1 MKINFMNCFFNSV
14 KSRTFIYSSIHLI
27 LICTTLFNLS
37 FAQAQTN
44 NPIANP
50 KAVIINDDVRFTILT
65 SQLIRLEW
73 SENKIFEDHASL
85 VFINR
90 YLPVPEFEVDE
101 NNRWLTI
108 QTERL
113 QLKYKLN
120 SGSFNEDN
128 LQISFQLNDSVKIWK
143 PGMRDTGNLLGTTRT
158 LDGVDGSTPLEDGLL
173 SRDGWTL
180 IDDSERP
187 LFDGSNWNWAISR
200 PEGKKQ
206 DWYFFGYGHDYKKEL
221 YDFTQIAG
229 KIPLPPRFAFGTW
242 WSRYWNYTDSEL
254 EDLANQF
261 HTYSVPLSVLVVDMD
276 WHKTY
281 QEKMDWK
288 KLDQA
293 GMTMGWTGYTW
304 DNNYFPDP
312 QKFLDWTE
320 KENLKVTL
328 NLHPA
333 AGIQTYED
341 VYKVMAKAMGVDPE
355 TKKYIPFDITDK
367 KFAKNYFD
375 LVIHP
380 FEKEGVDFWWL
391 DWQQWHTTSIPGVTP
406 TFWINYVFFSDMER
420 EGKRPL
426 LFHRWGGLGNH
437 RYQIGFSGDTYC
449 TWKSLAFQPFFTSTA
464 SNVGFGYWSH
474 DIGGHMPGPTAPELY
489 TRWIQFGVFSP
500 ILRTHASKNSL
511 AERRIWAYPYKYF
524 KVMREEFL
532 LRYSLIPYIY
542 TYSREAY
549 DTGISLCRPMF
560 YDYPEND
567 KAYKFKDEYMF
578 GDNILVSPVTV
589 PIDPSN
595 LLAEKEIW
603 LPDGE
608 WYEWFTGTMLKG
620 TAVVKRYFTLD
631 EIPAYIKA
639 GAIIPMQLPQ
649 DGTNNFVN
657 PLVLTIFPG
666 DSGTAEVY
674 EDTGNDLGYKQN
686 EFAITKV
693 SQKHENN
700 NEQLIEIFPA
710 EGKYNG
716 MPERRAYKVILPGVL
731 PPEKIIC
738 NGKELNYE
746 YDGEKLTAFAT
757 SPEFN
762 ISDKVEIEITYPVQN
777 LSNIVNGFTGKLE
790 RIKKVKELIHS
801 QQGMWN
807 VSMII
812 AAAQTGRRISLN
824 PENVINELKGFD
836 KNIVQI
842 KNKIES
848 LELEPEVKE
857 RCLSHIKDILDE
869 TK

>member
-1 MKINFMNCFFNSV
+1 MNYYFNSF
-14 KSRTFIYSSIHLI
+14 KSRTFIHSSIYAI
-27 LICTTLFNLS
+27 LICIILFS
-37 FAQAQTN
+37 FDFLQAQTY
-44 NPIANP
+44 NPVANP
-50 KAVIINDDVRFTILT
+50 KAVVVRDNVRFIILT
-65 SQLIRLEW
+65 PRLIRLEW
-73 SENKIFEDHASL
+73 SENKNFEDHASL

-90 YLPVPEFEVDE
+90 QLPVPEFKVDE
-101 NNRWLTI
+101 NNGWLTI
-108 QTERL
+108 RTKKL
-113 QLKYKLN
+113 KLKYKLN
-120 SGSFNEDN
+120 SGAFSKGN
-128 LQISFQLNDSVKIWK
+128 LEISFQLNNDLKTWK
-143 PGMRDTGNLLGTTRT
+143 PGMKDTGNLFGTTRT
-158 LDGVDGSTPLEDGLL
+158 LDGVDGPTPLEKGLL

-180 IDDSERP
+180 FDDSERP
-187 LFDGSNWNWAISR
+187 LFDGSNWNWVISR
-200 PEGKKQ
+200 PDGNKK

-221 YDFTQIAG
+221 YDFTQVAG

-254 EDLANQF
+254 EDLVNQF

-281 QEKMDWK
+281 QEKMDWG

-304 DNNYFPDP
+304 DSNYFPNPD
-312 QKFLDWTE
+312 KFLDWTE

-333 AGIQTYED
+333 AGIQPYED
-341 VYKVMAKAMGVDPE
+341 VYKVMAEAMSVDPE
-355 TKKYIPFDITDK
+355 TKKYIPFDITNK
-367 KFAKNYFD
+367 KFARNYFD

-406 TFWINYVFFSDMER
+406 TFWINYVFFSDMEK

-437 RYQIGFSGDTYC
+437 RYQIGFSGDAYC
-449 TWKSLAFQPFFTSTA
+449 TWKSLAFQPYFTATA

-474 DIGGHMPGPTAPELY
+474 DIGGHLPGPTAPELY

-500 ILRTHASKNSL
+500 ILRTHASKNPL

-524 KVMREEFL
+524 KVMRESFL

-542 TYSREAY
+542 TYSRQAY
-549 DTGISLCRPMF
+549 DTGISLCRPMY

-567 KAYKFKDEYMF
+567 EAYKFQDEYIF
-578 GDNILVSPVTV
+578 GDNILVSPVTS
-589 PIDPSN
+589 PIDSSN

-603 LPDGE
+603 LPEGE

-620 TAVVKRYFTLD
+620 PAAAKRYFSLD
-631 EIPAYIKA
+631 EIPAYVKA
-639 GAIIPMQLPQ
+639 GSIIPMQLPGG
-649 DGTNNFVN
+649 GTSSSINT
-657 PLVLTIFPG
+657 LVLTVFPG
-666 DSGTAEVY
+666 DSGTTEIY
-674 EDTGNDLGYKQN
+674 EDAGNNLEYKKNQ
-686 EFAITKV
+686 FTVTKV
-693 SQKHENN
+693 FQKHESNN
-700 NEQLIEIFPA
+700 KQLVEILPVV
-710 EGKYNG
+710 GIYDG
-716 MPERRAYKVILPGVL
+716 MPGYRDYKIILQGIL
-731 PPEKIIC
+731 PPEKITC

-746 YDGEKLTAFAT
+746 YDGERLVASAT
-757 SPEFN
+757 TPEFS
-762 ISDKVEIEITYPVQN
+762 ISEKIDIEITHPSQN
-777 LSNIVNGFTGKLE
+777 LSGLLNGFAGKLG

-801 QQGMWN
+801 QPGMWN

-824 PENVINELKGFD
+824 PENTAEELKRFD
-836 KNIVQI
+836 ANIVQI

-848 LELEPEVKE
+848 LELEPDVRE
-857 RCLSHIKDILDE
+857 RCLNHIKDILKE
-869 TK
+869 AK